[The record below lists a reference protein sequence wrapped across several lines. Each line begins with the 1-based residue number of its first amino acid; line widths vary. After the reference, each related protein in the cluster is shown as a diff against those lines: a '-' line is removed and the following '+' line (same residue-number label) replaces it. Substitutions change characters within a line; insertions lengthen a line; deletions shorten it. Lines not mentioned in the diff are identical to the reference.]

1 MNAIDRAR
9 DDVAAGRV
17 WLARDRLAG
26 RLCNVCDTETLTLL
40 AEVHLAMQDL
50 PAAGAMFYALG
61 GSDGRATDAIA
72 AWEAKYP
79 DVGERWRSL
88 PRMLR
93 LDDGVHVRALRES
106 AGFERPLARTPQRH
120 WKSMPST
127 WEDNLLSIGCGILGI
142 LAVCIF
148 CLGLAT
154 AVVFLSEL

>member
-50 PAAGAMFYALG
+50 PAAGAMFYTLG
-61 GSDGRATDAIA
+61 QPDATEAIA

-79 DVGERWRSL
+79 EVGERWRSL
-88 PRMLR
+88 PRTIR
-93 LDDGVHVRALRES
+93 VDDNEPVRRLRES
-106 AGFERPLARTPQRH
+106 AGLQRPDTRTPQAR
-120 WKSMPST
+120 WKPLERT
-127 WEDNLLSIGCGILGI
+127 WEDRFLDAGCGLLIFLFV
-142 LAVCIF
+142 AVIVT
-148 CLGLAT
+148 GLVGFVHW
-154 AVVFLSEL
+154 VVAA